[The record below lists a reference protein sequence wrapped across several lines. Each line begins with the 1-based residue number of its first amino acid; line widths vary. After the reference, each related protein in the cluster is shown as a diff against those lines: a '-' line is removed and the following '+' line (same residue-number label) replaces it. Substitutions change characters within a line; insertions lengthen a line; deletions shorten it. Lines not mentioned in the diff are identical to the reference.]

1 MSFHGNTCA
10 KLPWHAYCGSKCKLS
25 FICPKRDFSVFFFH
39 GWRPMTGADESLL
52 ADGDWHSMCLC
63 LKFIWVSVMSV
74 KNTVVAGLS
83 ETSLWCCSLG
93 IFDDSSPH
101 PRHNSQS
108 SPLTYPCP
116 EVITH
121 EHGRRGG
128 RTVDGAEG
136 DRAEWILLL
145 APQATECCLTQ
156 GSITIW
162 TMPAAKCVFLVHVC
176 VSVCLHRRITI
187 TPQQLLF
194 LVVHFHL
201 VCHVTQTDTTA

>member
-1 MSFHGNTCA
+1 M
-10 KLPWHAYCGSKCKLS
+10 
-25 FICPKRDFSVFFFH
+25 
-39 GWRPMTGADESLL
+39 
-52 ADGDWHSMCLC
+52 
-63 LKFIWVSVMSV
+63 
-74 KNTVVAGLS
+74 GLS
-83 ETSLWCCSLG
+83 ETQLQRCYDVVVLVSSMTA
-93 IFDDSSPH
+93 SPH
-101 PRHNSQS
+101 PRHNPQS

-136 DRAEWILLL
+136 DSAEWILLL

-176 VSVCLHRRITI
+176 VSVCLHRRIAI

-201 VCHVTQTDTTA
+201 ACHVTQTDTNT